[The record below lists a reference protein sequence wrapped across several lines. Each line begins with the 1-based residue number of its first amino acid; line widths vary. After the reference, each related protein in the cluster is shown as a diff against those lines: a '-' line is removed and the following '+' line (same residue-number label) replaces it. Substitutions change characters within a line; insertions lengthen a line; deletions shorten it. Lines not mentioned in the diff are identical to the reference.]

1 MFAIKVTGQSF
12 GREAQSAGCMSE
24 RALDGFE
31 MSLYV
36 EEMGRASAPITAQ
49 RTVSMRRRPRNE
61 RTADTAP

>member
-1 MFAIKVTGQSF
+1 
-12 GREAQSAGCMSE
+12 MSE

-31 MSLYV
+31 MPLYV

-49 RTVSMRRRPRNE
+49 CTVSMRRRPRNE